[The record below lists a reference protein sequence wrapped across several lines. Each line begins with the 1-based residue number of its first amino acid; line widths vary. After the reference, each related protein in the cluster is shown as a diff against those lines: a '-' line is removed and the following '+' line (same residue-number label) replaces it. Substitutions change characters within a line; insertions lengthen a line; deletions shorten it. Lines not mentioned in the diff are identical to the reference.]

1 MQILLSVY
9 ALLYRKRSIYIHT
22 MSFVR
27 EPSGSEAVEGETYV
41 PAARR
46 GNTYSITYGS

>member
-9 ALLYRKRSIYIHT
+9 ALLFRKRSIYIHT

-27 EPSGSEAVEGETYV
+27 EPSGSEAVETEV
-41 PAARR
+41 PMY
-46 GNTYSITYGS
+46 TTGSKGV